1 MFKSAASLFL
11 PLVLALVVLAD
22 SGCAT
27 RRLNKK
33 KNQKLLRRVVIL
45 NTEKKPDKSELNA
58 YVKQKPN
65 RRVVIV
71 PLYLQI
77 YNLVN
82 PERDSVRQK
91 RKKEKYTTKKAR
103 YEINPKR
110 RNGTYRREPK
120 LRRTIGQF
128 LQSIGEAP
136 VVYDSTL
143 TERTHKQ
150 FELYLHN
157 KGYFDAVVKD
167 TTFNRR
173 LLFFQRN
180 ALLRAIN
187 DSTVKMPWQFRFK
200 IGPNR
205 NRKVHLYYYI
215 DPKQPFVVRNVSYD
229 VQDPQL
235 SLLVSEDKDSCYL
248 LPRKPGEF
256 VNYDMDIF
264 TAERDRITRNLRNKG
279 YYQFT
284 KDYVRFEVD
293 SSSQG
298 HYADVIIRIRSPRQ
312 QVSDTAW
319 TATEHKRYYVRNIT
333 VRTIASVQE
342 LKNNDAP
349 REQIT
354 YVDHDSTRTIL
365 FLRDTLREPEF
376 PYKPEVLS
384 SRILI
389 DHNGALYN
397 ESEFTA
403 TYRQLISLRLF
414 RQVFVNARAVGPD
427 QVDCEIVLIPLMR
440 QSYQFQVEG
449 TNTGGNLGIGGQFAF
464 QNNNL
469 LRGAEM
475 FEFRLRGGT
484 EAQQPI
490 TETQQNGPEQVTLNT
505 IEAGAE
511 VSLNIPR
518 AMVPYNF
525 FPFALAEGR
534 RTTLLTSFNYQRRLD
549 YDRTIFNLS
558 YGYNFSMGR
567 FGRMGI
573 YLQEFNVVRVTPK
586 AGLADFLNTNRDP
599 VLRYR
604 FTDHF
609 INESRI
615 SYILNTQNPK
625 KSRDVHYLKAD
636 AGISGNIMR
645 FFFERSSAQP
655 DQNGSYR
662 VFGIPFSQYVR
673 VAATYIYSR
682 RFGDHQQLVIRV
694 AQGVGV
700 PLDNFPAMP
709 LEKSFFGGGAN
720 GIRAWEARSLGP
732 GSYPVPANE
741 QFAQFGDVQAE
752 YNIELRFRITNTLK
766 GAVFADGGNIW
777 LLRPDTTR
785 PNGNF
790 EFSRFV
796 NDLAFGP
803 GFGLRYDLS
812 FFIIR
817 LDLAFKMRDPSLP
830 YGERWWIGQ
839 RPLGSNL
846 NFGIGYPF

>member
-1 MFKSAASLFL
+1 VFRSAVSLFL
-11 PLVLALVVLAD
+11 PLVLALLVLAD

-33 KNQKLLRRVVIL
+33 KNQKLLRRVEIL
-45 NTEKKPDKSELNA
+45 STEKKPEKSELYA

-82 PERDSVRQK
+82 HQRDSLRQI
-91 RKKEKYTTKKAR
+91 RKEQKYLKKKAKYDANLR
-103 YEINPKR
+103 
-110 RNGTYRREPK
+110 RREPQK
-120 LRRTIGQF
+120 RRTVGQF

-136 VVYDSTL
+136 VVYDSSL

-157 KGYFDAVVKD
+157 KGYFDAQVKD
-167 TTFNRR
+167 TVLNRR
-173 LLFFQRN
+173 MFLKHKILKKVLAGEPLRPIQKLRYNIGLRKKHKVFLF
-180 ALLRAIN
+180 
-187 DSTVKMPWQFRFK
+187 
-200 IGPNR
+200 
-205 NRKVHLYYYI
+205 YYI
-215 DPKQPFVVRNVSYD
+215 APRQPYVIRSVSYD

-235 SLLVSEDKDSCYL
+235 ALLVNEDKDSCYL
-248 LPRKPGEF
+248 IARKPGEY
-256 VNYDMDIF
+256 VNYDVDIF
-264 TAERDRITRNLRNKG
+264 SAERDRITRNLRNKG

-293 SSSQG
+293 SSSQE

-312 QVSDTAW
+312 QISDTSW
-319 TATEHKRYYVRNIT
+319 TATDHKRYYVRHIT
-333 VRTIASVQE
+333 VRTIGSVQE
-342 LKNNDAP
+342 LKNDDAP

-354 YVDHDSTRTIL
+354 YVDHDSTRTIY

-376 PYKPEVLS
+376 PYKPEVLT

-397 ESEFTA
+397 ESEFAA

-427 QVDCEIVLIPLMR
+427 QVDCEIVLVPLMR
-440 QSYQFQVEG
+440 QSYQLQVEG

-469 LRGAEM
+469 FRGAEM
-475 FEFRLRGGT
+475 LEFRVRGGT

-490 TETQQNGPEQVTLNT
+490 TQTQQNGPEQVTLNT

-511 VSLNIPR
+511 ISLNIPR
-518 AMVPYNF
+518 AMAPYNLF
-525 FPFALAEGR
+525 SFARAEGR
-534 RTTLLTSFNYQRRLD
+534 RSTFLTSFNYQRRLD

-586 AGLADFLNTNRDP
+586 AGLAAFLNTNRDP

-609 INESRI
+609 INESRVT
-615 SYILNTQNPK
+615 YTLNTQNPR
-625 KSRDVHYLKAD
+625 KSRDVHYLRAE
-636 AGISGNIMR
+636 AGLSGNIMR
-645 FFFERSSAQP
+645 FLFERSQAQT
-655 DQNGSYR
+655 DSNGSYR

-709 LEKSFFGGGAN
+709 LEKSFFAGGAN

-766 GAVFADGGNIW
+766 GAIFADGGNIW

-830 YGERWWIGQ
+830 YGERWWVGQ

>member
-1 MFKSAASLFL
+1 VLIAL
-11 PLVLALVVLAD
+11 LVLAD
-22 SGCAT
+22 TGCAT

-33 KNQKLLRRVVIL
+33 KNQKLLRKVEIL
-45 NTEKKPDKSELNA
+45 NTEKKPDKSELYA

-82 PERDSVRQK
+82 PKRDSIRRE
-91 RKKEKYTTKKAR
+91 RKKKEFEERKRR
-103 YEINPKR
+103 YDNNPKR
-110 RNGTYRREPK
+110 RNGSYRREPK
-120 LRRTIGQF
+120 QRRTVGQF

-157 KGYFDAVVKD
+157 KGYFDGIVKD
-167 TTFNRR
+167 TVLSQRMFLKKKLLKKVLGGHQLSKGQKFFFN
-173 LLFFQRN
+173 LG
-180 ALLRAIN
+180 
-187 DSTVKMPWQFRFK
+187 TPKK
-200 IGPNR
+200 H
-205 NRKVHLYYYI
+205 KVFVFYYI
-215 DPKQPFVVRNVSYD
+215 EPKQPFVVRKVSYD

-235 SLLVSEDKDSCYL
+235 ALLVNEDKDSCYL
-248 LPRKPGEF
+248 IARKPGEF
-256 VNYDMDIF
+256 VNYDIDIF
-264 TAERDRITRNLRNKG
+264 AAERDRITRNLRNKG

-298 HYADVIIRIRSPRQ
+298 HYADVTIRIRSPRQ
-312 QVSDTAW
+312 QLSDTSW
-319 TATEHKRYYVRNIT
+319 VPTDHKRYYVRNIT

-342 LKNNDAP
+342 LKNDDAP
-349 REQIT
+349 RERIT
-354 YVDHDSTRTIL
+354 YTDHDNTRTIY

-376 PYKPEVLS
+376 PYKPEVLT

-389 DHNGALYN
+389 DHNGALYD
-397 ESEFTA
+397 ESDFTA

-414 RQVFVNARAVGPD
+414 KQVFVNARAVGPD

-440 QSYQFQVEG
+440 QSYQLQVEG

-475 FEFRLRGGT
+475 LEFRIRGGT

-511 VSLNIPR
+511 ISLNIPR
-518 AMVPYNF
+518 AMAPYNL
-525 FPFALAEGR
+525 FPFAQAEGR
-534 RTTLLTSFNYQRRLD
+534 RTTFLTSVNYQRRLD

-586 AGLADFLNTNRDP
+586 AGLAEFLNTNNDP

-615 SYILNTQNPK
+615 SYTLNTQNPQ
-625 KSRDVHYLKAD
+625 KSKDVHYLKAD

-645 FFFERSSAQP
+645 FFYERSSAQP
-655 DQNGSYR
+655 DANGSYR

-682 RFGDHQQLVIRV
+682 RFGDHQQLVLRV
-694 AQGVGV
+694 AQGVGL

-709 LEKSFFGGGAN
+709 LEKSFFAGGAN

-732 GSYPVPANE
+732 GSYPVPPDE
-741 QFAQFGDVQAE
+741 RFAQFGDVQAE

-777 LLRPDTTR
+777 LLRPDSAR

-790 EFSRFV
+790 EFSRFI

-812 FFIIR
+812 FFIVR